1 MITVIKSGTIGWSVH
16 VAHLEEKRKNMVGNL
31 KERDHLE
38 HITINGIKVDLK
50 EIGWGGSDWPRIGPG
65 DRQFLKW

>member
-1 MITVIKSGTIGWSVH
+1 MVCTCGTHRGE
-16 VAHLEEKRKNMVGNL
+16 EEKYGFLAGNL

-38 HITINGIKVDLK
+38 HITINDIKVDLK
-50 EIGWGGSDWPRIGPG
+50 EIGWEGIDWPRTGTG